1 MVSGGA
7 LGDGAA
13 EGSPPA
19 LAEGLVFAEVGDGV
33 DEHATP
39 ISSTPTITRAR
50 GIHMAVFAAGSLDG
64 AAARRTG

>member
-7 LGDGAA
+7 LGDGAG

-33 DEHATP
+33 DEQANP

-50 GIHMAVFAAGSLDG
+50 GIHMAVLQRGV
-64 AAARRTG
+64 